1 MKTLTYIATPP
12 DDLEDGSESVI
23 DVWLG
28 SLSVKSDAALKYI
41 HRSINDQYISLKTQ
55 LQELKL
61 KTDKTVMT
69 LLQKIT
75 SLFWGIHNLLF
86 SRCAFFI

>member
-41 HRSINDQYISLKTQ
+41 HRSISD
-55 LQELKL
+55 
-61 KTDKTVMT
+61 
-69 LLQKIT
+69 
-75 SLFWGIHNLLF
+75 
-86 SRCAFFI
+86 